1 MLTLIFKS
9 VVPDLNYSR
18 KNILLKPIS
27 LIYGLITGIRNWLYD
42 TGISKSISFRLPIIS
57 VGNLAVGGTGKTPH
71 VEYIVS
77 LFGNNAQ
84 IATLSRGYKRKT
96 KGFVLANENSDSKE
110 IGDEPYQIYIK
121 NKHIH
126 VAVDEKRVHGVTKL
140 REIFPD
146 LELILLDDAFQ
157 HRQIKAGLSILLT
170 DYSNLYT
177 RDTYLPTGNLRES
190 RKGSKRADI
199 IIVTKC
205 PKQMPSID
213 MRLIETELKLLP
225 YQSLYFSNYRYS
237 EIEPVFPDKIV
248 DKTNL
253 ELVKKSKTAILLVA
267 GIAHPQALCTYLNQY
282 TSTFDA
288 LIFPDHYSFQRKDMK
303 LINEKLDKLDT
314 TDKIIIVTEKDAARI
329 VSQADEW
336 SSFHHIL
343 YKLPIKVNIL
353 NNQESNFKTKIYNY
367 VTEDSRNS
375 RLFKVE
381 NKNKS

>member
-1 MLTLIFKS
+1 
-9 VVPDLNYSR
+9 
-18 KNILLKPIS
+18 
-27 LIYGLITGIRNWLYD
+27 
-42 TGISKSISFRLPIIS
+42 
-57 VGNLAVGGTGKTPH
+57 VGGTGKTPH
-71 VEYIVS
+71 VEYIVN
-77 LFGNNAQ
+77 LFGNNSQ

-121 NKHIH
+121 NKHLH

-140 REIFPD
+140 KELYPD

-205 PKQMPSID
+205 PEQMPSID

-237 EIEPVFPDKIV
+237 GIEPVFPDKIV

-303 LINEKLDKLDT
+303 LINEKLDKLNT
-314 TDKIIIVTEKDAARI
+314 ADKIIIVTEKDAARI

-336 SSFHHIL
+336 SSFQHLL

>member
-42 TGISKSISFRLPIIS
+42 NGISKSTSFRLPIIS
-57 VGNLAVGGTGKTPH
+57 VGNLAVGGTGKTPD
-71 VEYIVS
+71 VEYIVN

-121 NKHIH
+121 NKHLH

-140 REIFPD
+140 REIFPE

-190 RKGSKRADI
+190 KKGSKRADI

-205 PKQMPSID
+205 PEQMPSID

-237 EIEPVFPDKIV
+237 GIEPVFPDKIV

-303 LINEKLDKLDT
+303 LINENLDKLNT

-329 VSQADEW
+329 VSQTDEW
-336 SSFHHIL
+336 SSFQHLL

>member
-9 VVPDLNYSR
+9 VIPDLNYSR

-42 TGISKSISFRLPIIS
+42 TGISKSTSFRLPIIS

-71 VEYIVS
+71 VEYIVN

-121 NKHIH
+121 NKHLH

-140 REIFPD
+140 KELYPD

-190 RKGSKRADI
+190 KKGSKRADI

-205 PKQMPSID
+205 PEQMPSID

-237 EIEPVFPDKIV
+237 GIEPVFPDKIV

-336 SSFHHIL
+336 SSFQHLL

>member
-42 TGISKSISFRLPIIS
+42 NGISKSTSFRLPIIS

-71 VEYIVS
+71 VEYIVN
-77 LFGNNAQ
+77 LFGNNSQ

-121 NKHIH
+121 NKHLH
-126 VAVDEKRVHGVTKL
+126 VAVDENRVHGVTKL
-140 REIFPD
+140 RDLFPD

-177 RDTYLPTGNLRES
+177 KDTYLPTGNLRES
-190 RKGSKRADI
+190 SKGSKRADI

-205 PKQMPSID
+205 PEQMPSID

-288 LIFPDHYSFQRKDMK
+288 LIFPDHYSFQRKDIK
-303 LINEKLDKLDT
+303 LVNEKLDKLNT

-336 SSFHHIL
+336 SSFQHLL

>member
-9 VVPDLNYSR
+9 VVPNLNYSR

-42 TGISKSISFRLPIIS
+42 NGISKSTSFRLPIIS

-71 VEYIVS
+71 VEYIVN

-121 NKHIH
+121 NKHLH

-140 REIFPD
+140 KELYPD

-177 RDTYLPTGNLRES
+177 KDTFLPTGNLRES

-205 PKQMPSID
+205 PEQMPSID

-253 ELVKKSKTAILLVA
+253 ELVKKLKMAILLVA

-288 LIFPDHYSFQRKDMK
+288 LIFPDHYSFQRKDIK
-303 LINEKLDKLDT
+303 LVNEKLDKLNT

-336 SSFHHIL
+336 SSFQHLL

>member
-42 TGISKSISFRLPIIS
+42 NGISKSTSFRLPIIS

-71 VEYIVS
+71 VEYIVN

-121 NKHIH
+121 NKHLH

-140 REIFPD
+140 REIFPE

-190 RKGSKRADI
+190 KKGSKRADI

-205 PKQMPSID
+205 PEQMPSID

-237 EIEPVFPDKIV
+237 GIEPVFPDKIV

-288 LIFPDHYSFQRKDMK
+288 LIFPDHYSFQRKDIK
-303 LINEKLDKLDT
+303 LINEKLDKLNT

-336 SSFHHIL
+336 SSFQYLL

>member
-42 TGISKSISFRLPIIS
+42 NGISKSTSFRLPIIS

-71 VEYIVS
+71 VEYIVN

-121 NKHIH
+121 NKHLH
-126 VAVDEKRVHGVTKL
+126 VAVDENRVHGVTKL
-140 REIFPD
+140 RDLFPD

-177 RDTYLPTGNLRES
+177 KDTYLPTGNLRES
-190 RKGSKRADI
+190 SKGSKRADI

-205 PKQMPSID
+205 PEQMPSID

-288 LIFPDHYSFQRKDMK
+288 LIFPDHYSFQRKDIK
-303 LINEKLDKLDT
+303 LVNEKLDKLNT

-336 SSFHHIL
+336 SSFQHLL